1 MDPLQNNPAPGN
13 EAAAATASAELPNV
27 RGETFRRI
35 RRSLISSQLTLAED
49 VAGGDPYDS
58 RRGRNPGAVWGRRRR

>member
-1 MDPLQNNPAPGN
+1 MDPLQNNQAPGN
-13 EAAAATASAELPNV
+13 ETAAASASAELTNV
-27 RGETFRRI
+27 RGETFQRI

-58 RRGRNPGAVWGRRRR
+58 RRGRNPGAVWGKRRR

>member
-13 EAAAATASAELPNV
+13 EAAAAAASAELPNV